1 MNDSLLEDLFT
12 AYFDARRNKRNTIN
26 ALAFELHFESN
37 LFALCEEIVDR
48 RYQVSQS
55 VCFVTSTPVQREI
68 FAADFRDRVVHHLVF
83 NYVSPLFEKRF
94 IVDNYSC
101 RVNKGT
107 SFGISRI
114 RRFMSQCSANYTRDA
129 YVMKLDIEGYF
140 MQMDRCILYDK
151 VIEVCRGNER
161 SLKCDADLLEY
172 LLRNIIF
179 NDPTSGCRI
188 QGRRSD
194 WNGLP
199 SSKSLF
205 AAPAGKGLPIGNLTS
220 QLFGNVYLHD
230 LDQFIKKELGIRH
243 YGRYVDDLVLIHTD
257 RSHLLECRGR
267 IASFLRDK
275 CGLRL
280 HPRKFYLQHYIKGVP
295 FLGVFIKPH
304 RVYIGRRGKSNFYRL
319 AKQWNSIQQAGD
331 RVSREEVLAFRSRMN
346 SYLGLLSH
354 YNTYNLRE
362 KVMHRTLD
370 KSFRQ
375 HYVVPVSLQ
384 KIMLRQPVRST
395 RRMRVDVYRNRK
407 SGFQRKLHGSG
418 MCSCRPR

>member
-1 MNDSLLEDLFT
+1 MNENLLEDLFA
-12 AYFDARRNKRNTIN
+12 AYFAARKNKRNTIN

-37 LFALCEEIVDR
+37 LFALYEEIVGR

-55 VCFVTSTPVQREI
+55 ICFVTSTPVQREI

-94 IVDNYSC
+94 TVDNYSC

-114 RRFMSQCSANYTRDA
+114 QRFMSQCSANYTRDA

-140 MQMDRCILYDK
+140 MRMDRGILYDK
-151 VIEVCRGNER
+151 VMEVCRSDAQ
-161 SLKCDADLLEY
+161 SLNCDPDLLEY

-179 NDPTSGCRI
+179 NDPTNGCRI
-188 QGRRSD
+188 QGKRSD

-205 AAPAGKGLPIGNLTS
+205 AAPPGKGLPIGNLTS
-220 QLFGNVYLHD
+220 QLFGNVYLD
-230 LDQFIKKELGIRH
+230 ELDHFIRKELGIRC
-243 YGRYVDDLVLIHTD
+243 YGRYVDDLVLIHAD
-257 RSHLLECRGR
+257 RSYLLECRQS
-267 IASFLRDK
+267 IADFLDER

-280 HPRKFYLQHYIKGVP
+280 HPRKFYLQHYGKGVP

-304 RVYIGRRGKSNFYRL
+304 RVYIGRRGKANFYRL
-319 AKQWNSIQQAGD
+319 AQQWNSSQQTED
-331 RVSREEVLAFRSRMN
+331 RITREELLAFRSRMN

-362 KVMHRTLD
+362 KAMRRTLD

-375 HYVVPVSLQ
+375 YYVVPVSLQ
-384 KIMLRQPVRST
+384 KVMLRQPGQTIFCGSST
-395 RRMRVDVYRNRK
+395 
-407 SGFQRKLHGSG
+407 
-418 MCSCRPR
+418 